1 MERNNEVPYAEFGKR
16 LSALR
21 QNAHMS
27 RQELAEACEV
37 AGSTIVNYERG
48 TRIPYADTAVRMAQL
63 FNITVEEL
71 LGMKRPDIAMAN
83 AQAMDQMRSI
93 SGKKGA
99 DRLRAMYEETTAQL
113 AGGELED
120 TQLMELGVELNK
132 MALLAQQCLCER
144 YTTHKHEASVAAKAE
159 ATADAVKVL
168 NDALAA
174 LKVNEQ

>member
-1 MERNNEVPYAEFGKR
+1 MKNNVPYAEFGER
-16 LSALR
+16 LSILR
-21 QNAHMS
+21 RNEHMT
-27 RQELAEACEV
+27 RQELAHASKV
-37 AGSTIVNYERG
+37 AASTIVNYERG
-48 TRIPYADTAVRMAQL
+48 TRIPLADTAVRMAHL
-63 FNITVEEL
+63 FGVSVDEL
-71 LGMKRPDIAMAN
+71 LVMERPDIAMAN

-120 TQLMELGVELNK
+120 TLLMELGAELNK

-144 YTTHKHEASVAAKAE
+144 YIKHRDEANAAARAE

-168 NDALAA
+168 NEALET
-174 LKVNEQ
+174 LKGKEHS